1 MNDVVLVAL
10 IGFAGT
16 VIGSFLG
23 VVASAKLTNYRI
35 EQLEKKVD
43 MHNNFARRIPVIEE
57 QIKEAN
63 HRIEDLEREIKLFV
77 SVFLLLFPAHAPS
90 SEVLPVSPDSVC
102 ALCKKVRINFMDAK
116 ISKYRCKNG
125 QVCVNNL

>member
-63 HRIEDLEREIKLFV
+63 HRIEDLERE
-77 SVFLLLFPAHAPS
+77 
-90 SEVLPVSPDSVC
+90 
-102 ALCKKVRINFMDAK
+102 KV
-116 ISKYRCKNG
+116 
-125 QVCVNNL
+125 